1 MKLTSPAFPA
11 GGQIPPRHSCEG
23 ADLSPALDWSGVP
36 EGTMS
41 LALICSDPDAPGGTW
56 YHWGLFDIPV
66 SIIRLP
72 DGYKESCGGV
82 RPAQNDF
89 GRPGYGGPCPPKGH
103 GVHHYH
109 FTLYALNV
117 AKLDMS
123 EGAKCKELE
132 AAARR
137 HKIAEAD
144 LVGLY
149 SR

>member
-1 MKLTSPAFPA
+1 MKLTSPAFAA
-11 GGQIPPRHSCEG
+11 GGRIPPRHSCEG

-41 LALICSDPDAPGGTW
+41 LALICSDPDAPAGTW
-56 YHWGLFDIPV
+56 YHWGLLDIPA
-66 SIIRLP
+66 SIARLP
-72 DGYKESCGGV
+72 EGYKESRGGV
-82 RPAQNDF
+82 RQAQNDF

-117 AKLDMS
+117 AKLDVR
-123 EGAKCKELE
+123 EGAKCKEVE
-132 AAARR
+132 AAALR